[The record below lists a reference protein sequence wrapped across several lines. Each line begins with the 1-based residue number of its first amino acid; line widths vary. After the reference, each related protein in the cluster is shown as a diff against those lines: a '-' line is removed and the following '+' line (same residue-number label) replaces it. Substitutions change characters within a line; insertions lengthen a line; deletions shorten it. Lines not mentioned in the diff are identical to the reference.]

1 MWYMYGWFT
10 GLMCCGSCFGAVAWG
25 LYLRYIEEYF
35 TIGRFTS
42 QPANSSIPIS
52 LSNLQL
58 QSSSAIW
65 YAAFLVP
72 YAIEFLALSTA
83 KMFVLFRMIHLSMPD
98 GEVVPWLWSRAAWT
112 VTTVVVLICV
122 VGLGSSV
129 AAAVHSKRTSDS
141 YGAAAAASTAN
152 NTDAFN
158 RFANEAFGES
168 ATSYKFSGVQQFC
181 EVSVLMLI
189 ILAFLFAGSAFA
201 QYASARLRDLA
212 LAAAGDS
219 SAIRKVDEFAGSGF
233 RTKAETMKAAGATA
247 VRGGRTLRQ
256 VACTAVFVF
265 VTFLLRAVFATMNAV
280 SDALQDEQIDCT
292 HSNSPCD
299 PVCFNVFASMQTW
312 ITLTPEF
319 RIVVVLIS
327 SPLAL
332 LVSLWGMT
340 TDDMSKLLRAGRN
353 KNSSH
358 KQTLLSFGP
367 PSP

>member
-83 KMFVLFRMIHLSMPD
+83 KMFVLFRMIDLSMPD
-98 GEVVPWLWSRAAWT
+98 GDVVPRLWTRSAWT
-112 VTTVVVLICV
+112 VTAVVVLICV

-152 NTDAFN
+152 DAEAYIH
-158 RFANEAFGES
+158 FANQAYGES

-189 ILAFLFAGSAFA
+189 ILAFLFAGAAFA

-219 SAIRKVDEFAGSGF
+219 SAIRKVDEFAGF
-233 RTKAETMKAAGATA
+233 RTKAETMEAAGATA
-247 VRGGRTLRQ
+247 VKGRRTLRQ

-280 SDALQDEQIDCT
+280 SDALQNEQIDCT
-292 HSNSPCD
+292 HSSSPCD

-340 TDDMSKLLRAGRN
+340 TDDMSKLLRAGRD

-358 KQTLLSFGP
+358 KQALLSFGP